1 MAVNNASTISLFLG
15 GSRVAV
21 ATSHTLSFERET
33 IETTS
38 KADGTTATF
47 IPGKK
52 SSTVSVEGYVD
63 PAKSENFDELYDLYD
78 NDSTFTFTYTD
89 NVVGNNRYEGTCF
102 FTSLER
108 SGGQNEAETF
118 SGELQI
124 TGSVSKVAITSSN
137 QKTI

>member
-1 MAVNNASTISLFLG
+1 MAVRNANVISLFLD
-15 GSRVAV
+15 GSKVAV
-21 ATSHTLSFERET
+21 VTSNTFSLERET

-38 KADGTTATF
+38 KDDGTDATF

-52 SSTVSVEGYVD
+52 SATLSVEGYVD
-63 PAKSENFDELYDLYD
+63 PAATQNFDSLYDLYEAD
-78 NDSTFTFTYTD
+78 NTFSFRFTD
-89 NVVGNNRYEGTCF
+89 NVSGNQEYTGTCF

-124 TGSVSKVAITSSN
+124 TGSVTKQAVP
-137 QKTI
+137 

>member
-1 MAVNNASTISLFLG
+1 MAVNNANVISLFLDG
-15 GSRVAV
+15 TKVAV

-38 KADGTTATF
+38 KDDGTTATF
-47 IPGKK
+47 LPGKK
-52 SSTVSVEGYVD
+52 TATVSVEGYVD
-63 PAKSENFDELYDLYD
+63 PNSSQNFDDLYSLYD
-78 NDSTFTFTYTD
+78 NDTTFSFKYTD
-89 NVVGNNRYEGTCF
+89 EVVGNKRYEGTCF

-124 TGSVSKVAITSSN
+124 TGSVSQVDIT
-137 QKTI
+137 

>member
-1 MAVNNASTISLFLG
+1 MAVNNANVVTLSLG
-15 GSRVAV
+15 GNNVAV
-21 ATSHTLSFERET
+21 VTSNTFSLERET

-38 KADGTTATF
+38 KSDGTTATF

-52 SSTVSVEGYVD
+52 TSTLSVEGYVD
-63 PAKSENFDELYDLYD
+63 PSFSSKTEEGFNDLYTKYD
-78 NDSTFTFTYTD
+78 NDTTFSFTFTDGTKTYS
-89 NVVGNNRYEGTCF
+89 GNCF

-124 TGSVSKVAITSSN
+124 TGDITVA
-137 QKTI
+137 

>member
-1 MAVNNASTISLFLG
+1 MAVNNANVISLFLDG
-15 GSRVAV
+15 TKVAV

-38 KADGTTATF
+38 KDDGTTATF

-52 SSTVSVEGYVD
+52 TATVSVEGYVD
-63 PAKSENFDELYDLYD
+63 PSASQNFDDLYTLYDAD
-78 NDSTFTFTYTD
+78 NTFSFKYTD
-89 NVVGNNRYEGTCF
+89 QVVGNKRYEGTCF

-124 TGSVSKVAITSSN
+124 TGSVSQVDIS
-137 QKTI
+137 